1 MKIQYVWK
9 SEPQS
14 DLTTTKKNVTKKG
27 SIPASNNFNIEGID
41 FKSHHNR
48 TTQSNKSW
56 RINASKMTESKR
68 IFLDPNARDTTSKM
82 SKTEN

>member
-14 DLTTTKKNVTKKG
+14 DLTTTKKNITKKG

-48 TTQSNKSW
+48 TTQSNKS
-56 RINASKMTESKR
+56 
-68 IFLDPNARDTTSKM
+68 
-82 SKTEN
+82 